1 MMMITKNDAPHE
13 KLTNFFCQFSDL
25 STLIHHLEHSNY
37 STLIYVLS
45 SSPSIDER
53 ISDET
58 YQISYTSQHKRND
71 MTGYCDV
78 IASEFSAIYKRN
90 VIFWPCPAMK
100 VSLSFDSE
108 AEAANIRCS

>member
-1 MMMITKNDAPHE
+1 MKYLWVTK
-13 KLTNFFCQFSDL
+13 FFFVNFSDL
-25 STLIHHLEHSNY
+25 STLIHHLETSNY

-45 SSPSIDER
+45 STSIDEA
-53 ISDET
+53 ISDER
-58 YQISYTSQHKRND
+58 YQISYTSQHKWND

-100 VSLSFDSE
+100 VSFDSE
-108 AEAANIRCS
+108 EDASNIRCS